1 MIPTLQACM
10 LSSSMFH
17 TMSCHDS
24 RTTWQRIDH
33 ASILIAL
40 YGTYVRVIVNNFDCF
55 PQHKALHLV
64 TVTALFGS
72 VLYLKTKTSSGS
84 RVSLP
89 LFLFMA
95 LYSVAPFAHWVSLSH
110 LQTNTNITDTVG
122 TCHRSFNCL
131 VFTYQYYRCSGGW
144 CSHTWWRVP
153 GSSST
158 SPTSRRSAAALGSLI
173 STAPVTR
180 SGTS

>member
-1 MIPTLQACM
+1 
-10 LSSSMFH
+10 MFH

-24 RTTWQRIDH
+24 RTKWQRIDH

-40 YGTYVRVIVNNFDCF
+40 YGTYVRVIINNFDCF
-55 PQHKALHLV
+55 PHHKAVHLV

-110 LQTNTNITDTVG
+110 LQTNTNVTDTVG
-122 TCHRSFNCL
+122 TFLYDPHH
-131 VFTYQYYRCSGGW
+131 YHPY
-144 CSHTWWRVP
+144 
-153 GSSST
+153 
-158 SPTSRRSAAALGSLI
+158 
-173 STAPVTR
+173 
-180 SGTS
+180 